1 MTTLAKADKLTLLNS
16 KIRSINYSKYGLELD
31 LLQENAKSSPNQ
43 EEIPR
48 LEDIIEDSDRQ
59 LAALNEELAEVNA
72 LTE

>member
-43 EEIPR
+43 EEISR